1 MTKHHRTLLLLLLA
15 LLFPTHPCVADELD
29 DLAADYW
36 QWRAAE
42 QPLSLDDMMRL
53 ERPPDWV
60 PDWSPAAVEKY
71 HAQLAAFEERLLNIN
86 PSAMPVPRQED
97 WQLMGSALARAR
109 WELDIL
115 KSWQRNP
122 MFYVDQTL
130 GAIFDRL
137 LQPPPFSDSRAQEI
151 IQRMGSIPR
160 TLEAA
165 KQNLQRPPA
174 PFARIALDQLKDVGP
189 RLMTVARELKPHLS
203 RKFQAQLDSETARA
217 IPALEGYR
225 AWLERQLPLLPQ
237 RIAIGRENYLFF
249 LRKVALMPFTP
260 AELLAMSRQEWERA
274 VAFQAYEEQRNR
286 SLPQLAMFPDQKA
299 QIAREEKDEG
309 AIRKYITEKELLTI
323 PSSVQHYRN
332 LPLPAYLE
340 PLEALGTNDDLTSP
354 TRLKNDG
361 TSYIRPPSAS
371 LGYFAA
377 ASARDTRPIIVH
389 EGVPGHYFQLVLS
402 WGHEDPIRRHY
413 YDSGANEGIG
423 FYAEEMMLQAGL
435 FDDSPRSRE
444 IIYNFARLR
453 ALRVEVDVKLA
464 TGYFTVEQAA
474 DYLTKTVP
482 MDAVTAR
489 DEAAFFA
496 SSPGQ
501 AISYEIGKLQIVRLI
516 ADARRQQADTF
527 NLRAVHDFI
536 WKNGNVPLALQRWEL
551 LGLRDEIDALDR
563 YKVPATLIPKKESPL
578 AETARFLQAVNLPDV
593 AAHSKASSPSIR

>member
-1 MTKHHRTLLLLLLA
+1 
-15 LLFPTHPCVADELD
+15 
-29 DLAADYW
+29 
-36 QWRAAE
+36 
-42 QPLSLDDMMRL
+42 
-53 ERPPDWV
+53 
-60 PDWSPAAVEKY
+60 
-71 HAQLAAFEERLLNIN
+71 
-86 PSAMPVPRQED
+86 
-97 WQLMGSALARAR
+97 
-109 WELDIL
+109 
-115 KSWQRNP
+115 
-122 MFYVDQTL
+122 
-130 GAIFDRL
+130 
-137 LQPPPFSDSRAQEI
+137 
-151 IQRMGSIPR
+151 
-160 TLEAA
+160 
-165 KQNLQRPPA
+165 
-174 PFARIALDQLKDVGP
+174 
-189 RLMTVARELKPHLS
+189 
-203 RKFQAQLDSETARA
+203 
-217 IPALEGYR
+217 
-225 AWLERQLPLLPQ
+225 
-237 RIAIGRENYLFF
+237 
-249 LRKVALMPFTP
+249 
-260 AELLAMSRQEWERA
+260 

-286 SLPQLAMFPDQKA
+286 SLPQLAMFPDQRA

-371 LGYFAA
+371 LGYFAS

-464 TGYFTVEQAA
+464 TGDFTVEQAA
-474 DYLTKTVP
+474 DYLAKTVP

-489 DEAAFFA
+489 EEAAFFA

-563 YKVPATLIPKKESPL
+563 YKVPATLIPKKESPP
-578 AETARFLQAVNLPDV
+578 AETARFFQAVKLPDLAV
-593 AAHSKASSPSIR
+593 HSKSLSHSIR